1 MSPIKKTNAA
11 AQNHSTSAER
21 GEVRRP
27 IPGPQ
32 GGRLIRLLIQH
43 LEALGLKER
52 FHEKDKIL
60 LAVSGGIDSVAMAG
74 LVLKYLRPR
83 TPGWE
88 YALISLDHGWREDTH
103 LDHALL
109 TQLAKQW
116 GVPLIWKRLVSQA
129 SRQAKTQPQTRESTP
144 SPEQAARSARY
155 EALFEEAAKSGAGH
169 TRIWVANHG
178 DDLAET
184 VLWRLMTGA
193 FPQQP
198 AGILLDWKGVQ
209 RPLLCARKADLQK
222 FLEEER
228 LSYREDST
236 NSDLRLLRNRM
247 RASLF
252 PRLLEFF
259 PRSVEHLMDLGLRA
273 QGLSFEKGRLRKES
287 NPAPYGK
294 QSLVQLES
302 PELELARLLTVPIP
316 LAVRRDIDRLKS
328 GSSEAQKKGWDLPQ
342 GWRLQYT
349 KKRMH
354 PGYGQSGQEPHN
366 LKDRQRS
373 SEKEDSLVTW
383 SLERVQRQT
392 PKPEKMKSQPS
403 GESAGNKKNRG
414 SK

>member
-1 MSPIKKTNAA
+1 MSPKKLMGSPAKALSPNAG
-11 AQNHSTSAER
+11 QQTT
-21 GEVRRP
+21 RRP

-32 GGRLIRLLIQH
+32 GGKLIRLLIQH

-52 FHEKDKIL
+52 FNENFKIL

-83 TPGWE
+83 TPRWE
-88 YALISLDHGWREDTH
+88 YELISLDHGWREDTH
-103 LDHALL
+103 LDRELL
-109 TQLAKQW
+109 TQLSKQW
-116 GVPLIWKRLVSQA
+116 GVHLTWKRLVAA
-129 SRQAKTQPQTRESTP
+129 SPQKVKTQSQTGRDTP

-155 EALFEEAAKSGAGH
+155 DALFEEAAKSGAGR

-184 VLWRLMTGA
+184 VLWRILTGA

-228 LSYREDST
+228 LTHREDST

-252 PRLLEFF
+252 PRLVEFF

-273 QGLSFEKGRLRKES
+273 QDLSFEKGRLRREVS
-287 NPAPYGK
+287 AAPRMAPSQASFDTPAFEVAS
-294 QSLVQLES
+294 SL
-302 PELELARLLTVPIP
+302 AIPIP
-316 LAVRRDIDRLKS
+316 LAVRREIHRLKLGS
-328 GSSEAQKKGWDLPQ
+328 GETEKKGWDLPQ
-342 GWRLQYT
+342 GWRLQYS
-349 KKRMH
+349 KKRIRSD
-354 PGYGQSGQEPHN
+354 YGQSSQEPHN
-366 LKDRQRS
+366 LKDRRRS
-373 SEKEDSLVTW
+373 SENEDSLVTW

-392 PKPEKMKSQPS
+392 SKPQEIEK
-403 GESAGNKKNRG
+403 SALRRTHRKQEEE
-414 SK
+414 